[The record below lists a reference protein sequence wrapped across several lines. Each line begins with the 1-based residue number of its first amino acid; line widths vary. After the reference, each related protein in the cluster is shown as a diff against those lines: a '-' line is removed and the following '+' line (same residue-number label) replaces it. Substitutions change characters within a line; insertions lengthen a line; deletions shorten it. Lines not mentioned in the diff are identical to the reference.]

1 MIIPFKSLWTNQNL
15 TGTLNWLLGSLSL
28 STKNSWNQKGINS
41 LKQVTP
47 APFFTM
53 VLTSWR
59 ALLQNLL
66 SKWPRMKTTG
76 IKTRSTSQMWNW
88 NSTMDK
94 TKVNWPNHSVKML
107 LAWQNSSQ
115 LDLVTQS
122 KPKNLKMK
130 SPTLLKTPL
139 LMLLVPT
146 STVNLTN
153 TLLRRPMKKNNLL
166 RKLSWTRTSVKRSAL
181 PSTVKL
187 MLLNWTEKTE
197 QARSSVTS
205 TFHQHLSKL
214 MARPSV
220 KWWKHNWIPMEMS
233 GNLLN

>member
-1 MIIPFKSLWTNQNL
+1 
-15 TGTLNWLLGSLSL
+15 
-28 STKNSWNQKGINS
+28 
-41 LKQVTP
+41 
-47 APFFTM
+47 
-53 VLTSWR
+53 
-59 ALLQNLL
+59 
-66 SKWPRMKTTG
+66 
-76 IKTRSTSQMWNW
+76 
-88 NSTMDK
+88 MDK

-122 KPKNLKMK
+122 KPKSSKTK
-130 SPTLLKTPL
+130 SPTLLKMLL

-153 TLLRRPMKKNNLL
+153 TQLRRPMKKNNLL
-166 RKLSWTRTSVKRSAL
+166 RKPSWTRTSVKRSAL

-214 MARPSV
+214 MARPLV
-220 KWWKHNWIPMEMS
+220 KWWKLNWIPTEMS